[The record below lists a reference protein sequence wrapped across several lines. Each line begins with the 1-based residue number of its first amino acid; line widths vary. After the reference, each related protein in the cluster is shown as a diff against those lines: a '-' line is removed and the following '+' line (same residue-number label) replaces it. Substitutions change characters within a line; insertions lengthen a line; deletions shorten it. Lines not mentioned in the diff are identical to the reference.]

1 MRNVALLNASHIKP
15 WRDCLPEEKLDRDN
29 GFLLCPNHD
38 RLFDKGFISFA
49 DDGTIL
55 LSDYLSQ
62 NDRIFTN
69 VDPSTRIILTEQN
82 KEYLAYHREKIFL
95 KD

>member
-1 MRNVALLNASHIKP
+1 M
-15 WRDCLPEEKLDRDN
+15 PEEKLDIDN

-69 VDPSTRIILTEQN
+69 VDPNKRIILTEQN

>member
-55 LSDYLSQ
+55 LSERLSQ
-62 NDRIFTN
+62 ADRMFTN
-69 VDPSTRIILTEQN
+69 VNPEKRIALTEKN
-82 KEYLAYHREKIFL
+82 KDYLAYHREKIFQ